1 MTHPCADPIEQYR
14 ERLERFTRR
23 VGDLERRS
31 LRLANLR
38 AALFVGALVFAG
50 LGLGLGVAWWLPA
63 AGLLV
68 GFAVAVRRH
77 GRIERDLAAART
89 LQALQSE
96 ALGRLDRRMDDVPRP
111 PDPDDVPAFATDLDL
126 VGTGSLLHL
135 LGTPGTWHGR
145 ECLTRWILEPA
156 APDEIRG
163 RQAAARELGA
173 QLDLRHDLTVHARA
187 VGEGSEDLD
196 AFLVWAEGEHW
207 LLDRPWFT
215 WIAVAMAVATLAV
228 IALCIVGVVN
238 PWLWVIP
245 VAINLTLTRIAHG
258 PIKATFG
265 AATPGERVFQNYATL
280 MASLSV
286 ASLTADRLTDIQRR
300 LSTRDSGAHGR
311 MRRLDRL
318 ASLANL
324 RTSPMAWLPIQ
335 AVTLWDVHVLRA
347 LELWQR
353 RSGREVRGWFA
364 AVGDLEALAAL
375 ASLHHDH
382 PHWCFPEIGDV
393 PRVIA
398 EDLGHPL
405 IPPDAC
411 VANDVDLGP
420 PGTFLLVT
428 GSNMSGKSTLL
439 RAIGVNA
446 VLAQAGGP
454 VCARRMELPQLVL
467 GTSFRVQDSLA
478 DGVSYFMAELR
489 RLKEVVDLAAAAPR
503 DRVVLFLLDEIL
515 LGTNV
520 AERQIA
526 VQQVLGQLLDHRALG
541 AVATH
546 DLSLA
551 GAEGLAQRC
560 QPIHFVETFFRDEDG
575 PQMTFDYR
583 SRPGVS
589 PTTNALKLLEL
600 VGLDRRR

>member
-1 MTHPCADPIEQYR
+1 MTHPCAAPIELYR
-14 ERLERFTRR
+14 QRLDRFTRR
-23 VGDLERRS
+23 VGELERRS

-38 AALFVGALVFAG
+38 AALFVGAVVFIG
-50 LGLGLGVAWWLPA
+50 LGLGLGVVWWLPA
-63 AGLLV
+63 AGLLT
-68 GFAVAVRRH
+68 GFVFAVRRH

-89 LQALQSE
+89 LQTLQSE
-96 ALGRLDRRMDDVPRP
+96 ALDRLDRRMDDIPCP
-111 PDPDDVPAFATDLDL
+111 PTPDGAPEFAADLDL
-126 VGTGSLLHL
+126 VGPGSLLNL

-145 ECLTRWILEPA
+145 ECLTRWILEPVD
-156 APDEIRG
+156 PTEIG
-163 RQAAARELGA
+163 ARQAAARELGA
-173 QLDLRHDLTVHARA
+173 LLDLRHDLAVHARA

-196 AFLVWAEGEHW
+196 AFLAWAEGETW
-207 LLDRPWFT
+207 LLQRPWVS
-215 WIAVAMAVATLAV
+215 WIAAAMAAATVAV
-228 IALCIVGVVN
+228 IALCIAGVIN
-238 PWLWVIP
+238 PWSWIAP
-245 VAINLTLTRIAHG
+245 VALNLALTRIAHG

-265 AATPGERVFQNYATL
+265 AATPGERVFQDYAAL
-280 MASLSV
+280 MAGLSG
-286 ASLTADRLTDIQRR
+286 APLTADRLTEIQRR
-300 LSTRDSGAHGR
+300 LSTRDPGAHGR

-335 AVTLWDVHVLRA
+335 AVTLWDLHVLRA

-353 RSGREVRGWFA
+353 RAGREVRGWFA
-364 AVGDLEALAAL
+364 AVGELEALAAL
-375 ASLHHDH
+375 AALHHDH
-382 PHWCFPEIGDV
+382 PHWCFPILADE
-393 PRVIA
+393 PRVTA
-398 EDLGHPL
+398 QGLGHPL
-405 IPPDAC
+405 LPPDSC
-411 VANDVDLGP
+411 VANDVELGP

-454 VCARRMELPQLVL
+454 VCARRMELPRLIL

-489 RLKEVVDLAAAAPR
+489 RLKEVVDLAAAAPG
-503 DRVVLFLLDEIL
+503 DRVALFLLDEIL

-546 DLSLA
+546 DLTLA
-551 GAEGLAQRC
+551 DADGLADRC

-583 SRPGVS
+583 ARPGVS

-600 VGLDRRR
+600 VGLDRDR